1 VQELQHGGSI
11 IDWKPCSWVEVK
23 VVAMTLVELLV
34 TNVSVNV
41 PVVVA
46 VVSWLD
52 DSKALNRDATQNWN
66 SLVSVELKPENIS

>member
-11 IDWKPCSWVEVK
+11 VDWKPCSWVEVK

-52 DSKALNRDATQNWN
+52 DSKSA
-66 SLVSVELKPENIS
+66 K